1 MNFSATDSILAST
14 ITTVIG
20 GAGVLAEAGEA
31 ELSGDD
37 DFYELTPVELIIW
50 CMLYAIIAFMAVV
63 GNLLVLYITLFR
75 LRVRSITTYFILN
88 LGFADLFTG
97 IFAIPFKFQAA
108 LFQEWFLPRSLCRI
122 VPYVETVALTVSV
135 FTLVTSAVHEF
146 RTMFFSKCSQM
157 SPRSAKRCVLLIWIM
172 AVLVSL
178 PHGLFHNTYEFPD
191 DNNTSIVQIRT
202 ITIKLVG
209 KLEKE
214 KIEKC
219 YFFQILILFFQ
230 CLPVYPD
237 AGWWKTYNVY
247 LVIIQYFVPMIILDT
262 AYTMIAVKIWSLSQS
277 RVELDETKMATQK
290 LMRTLIIVVACF
302 SLCWFPL
309 ETYLL
314 LNELK
319 PEINGWK
326 YINLV
331 FFFSH
336 WLAMS
341 NSCLN
346 PIIYGLYNTKY
357 NEEYRRL
364 FRQIGCIWQRQK
376 SLDDSMKPE
385 RRWNSSNDCQDQQ
398 EIDQIVD
405 IPPVISTNNLSP

>member
-1 MNFSATDSILAST
+1 MNFTTISDSSSILTST
-14 ITTVIG
+14 ITSSSLLESTAAVPD
-20 GAGVLAEAGEA
+20 
-31 ELSGDD
+31 SDD
-37 DFYELTPVELIIW
+37 SDFYELSPVELMIW
-50 CMLYAIIAFMAVV
+50 CMLYAVIAFMAVV

-108 LFQEWFLPRSLCRI
+108 LFQEWFLPHPLCRI

-157 SPRSAKRCVLLIWIM
+157 SPKSAKRCVLLIWIM
-172 AVLVSL
+172 SVIVSL
-178 PHGLFHNTYEFPD
+178 PHGLFHQTYEFED
-191 DNNTSIVQIRT
+191 DNDSSKTIV
-202 ITIKLVG
+202 
-209 KLEKE
+209 
-214 KIEKC
+214 
-219 YFFQILILFFQ
+219 Q
-230 CLPVYPD
+230 CLPVYPE
-237 AGWWKTYNVY
+237 AGWWKSYNIY
-247 LVIIQYFVPMIILDT
+247 LVIIQYFFPMVILDT
-262 AYTMIAVKIWSLSQS
+262 AYTMIAVKIWTLSKAG
-277 RVELDETKMATQK
+277 EEMDETKTANQKISVVSMVPPNTQLSQ

-319 PEINGWK
+319 PEVNGWK

-364 FRQIGCIWQRQK
+364 FRQIGCFWQRGK
-376 SLDDSMKPE
+376 SVTDPMKPE

-405 IPPVISTNNLSP
+405 IPSIIPTNNCPR

>member
-191 DNNTSIVQIRT
+191 DNNTSIVQ
-202 ITIKLVG
+202 
-209 KLEKE
+209 
-214 KIEKC
+214 
-219 YFFQILILFFQ
+219 

-290 LMRTLIIVVACF
+290 ISVVSMVSPNTQLSQLMRTLIIVVACF